1 MTSAMFGEMAWS
13 FVIQALSGIVSVFV
27 GVWLALIVE
36 RRRKDED
43 THDHEAAQMA
53 EYDRVIDS
61 ILGSVV
67 KNTAEAKRILR
78 LLGGTHC
85 PRLLHAD
92 LETSV
97 WYASHG
103 HFTALCR
110 NVDQRV
116 ILSQFFDD
124 VRRLAA
130 FLDFRT
136 TLLAQRM
143 TVGRRADDA
152 EVDSLAEE
160 VDKRVAAM
168 AEDLR
173 FTGVMVI
180 TDHGKPV
187 HKRLMG
193 IPTDLVQ

>member
-1 MTSAMFGEMAWS
+1 MFAE
-13 FVIQALSGIVSVFV
+13 FITQTLSGVVAVFV
-27 GVWLALIVE
+27 GIWLALIVE
-36 RRRKDED
+36 RRRKTED
-43 THDHEAAQMA
+43 TVERDAMQVA
-53 EYDRVIDS
+53 EYERVIDS

-78 LLGGTHC
+78 LIGSTHC

-92 LETSV
+92 LETAV

-103 HFTALCR
+103 HFTSLCR

-130 FLDFRT
+130 FVDFRSDLQAQMT
-136 TLLAQRM
+136 TQ
-143 TVGRRADDA
+143 GRRSDDA
-152 EVDSLAEE
+152 EVFELAKE
-160 VDKRVAAM
+160 VDNHLAAL

-173 FTGVMVI
+173 FTGYMVI

-193 IPTDLVQ
+193 IVHEAA

>member
-1 MTSAMFGEMAWS
+1 MFSEMAWS
-13 FVIQALSGIVSVFV
+13 FIVQTLSGVLAVFV
-27 GVWLALIVE
+27 GIWLALIFE
-36 RRRKDED
+36 RRRKHED
-43 THDHEAAQMA
+43 TVERDALQLA
-53 EYDRVIDS
+53 EYERVIDS

-78 LLGGTHC
+78 LVGSTHC

-92 LETSV
+92 LETAV

-103 HFTALCR
+103 HFTSLCR

-124 VRRLAA
+124 VRRLSA
-130 FLDFRT
+130 FVDFRSDLQAQMT
-136 TLLAQRM
+136 TQ
-143 TVGRRADDA
+143 GRRADDA
-152 EVDSLAEE
+152 EVFELAKE
-160 VDKRVAAM
+160 VDKHLAAL

-193 IPTDLVQ
+193 LAHETV

>member
-1 MTSAMFGEMAWS
+1 MFGEMTWS
-13 FVIQALSGIVSVFV
+13 FAISTLSGVVSVFV
-27 GVWLALIVE
+27 GIWLALIVE
-36 RRRKDED
+36 RRRKTED
-43 THDHEAAQMA
+43 TAEREAAQMA
-53 EYDRVIDS
+53 EYERSLDS

-78 LLGGTHC
+78 LLASANR
-85 PRLLHAD
+85 PLLLHAD
-92 LETSV
+92 LQTAV

-103 HFTALCR
+103 NFTSLCR

-160 VDKRVAAM
+160 VDKRLAAM

-187 HKRLMG
+187 HRRLMG
-193 IPTDLVQ
+193 IPVAEPSS

>member
-1 MTSAMFGEMAWS
+1 MLAEFIVQM
-13 FVIQALSGIVSVFV
+13 LSGIVAVFV
-27 GVWLALIVE
+27 GIWLALIVE
-36 RRRKDED
+36 RRRKAED
-43 THDHEAAQMA
+43 SEEREAQQRA
-53 EYDRVIDS
+53 EYERVIDS

-67 KNTAEAKRILR
+67 KNTAEAKRIIRMLEHSHGHR
-78 LLGGTHC
+78 LV
-85 PRLLHAD
+85 HAD
-92 LETSV
+92 LETAV

-103 HFTALCR
+103 HFTSLCQD
-110 NVDQRV
+110 VDERV

-130 FLDFRT
+130 FVDFRT
-136 TLLAQRM
+136 DLQAQM
-143 TVGRRADDA
+143 TTQGRRADDA
-152 EVDSLAEE
+152 EVFELSKE
-160 VDKRVAAM
+160 VDAHLAAL

-193 IPTDLVQ
+193 IPV

>member
-1 MTSAMFGEMAWS
+1 MLNEMAWS
-13 FVIQALSGIVSVFV
+13 FVVQTVSGILAVFV
-27 GVWLALIVE
+27 GIWLALIFE
-36 RRRKDED
+36 RRRKSED
-43 THDHEAAQMA
+43 TSEREAMEAA
-53 EYDRVIDS
+53 EYARVTDS

-78 LLGGTHC
+78 MIGTPHC

-92 LETSV
+92 LETAV

-103 HFTALCR
+103 HFTSLCR

-116 ILSQFFDD
+116 IFSQFFDD

-130 FLDFRT
+130 FVDFRSDLQAQMT
-136 TLLAQRM
+136 TQ
-143 TVGRRADDA
+143 GRRADDA
-152 EVDSLAEE
+152 DVFALAQE
-160 VDKRVAAM
+160 VDKQLAVL

-193 IPTDLVQ
+193 LEA